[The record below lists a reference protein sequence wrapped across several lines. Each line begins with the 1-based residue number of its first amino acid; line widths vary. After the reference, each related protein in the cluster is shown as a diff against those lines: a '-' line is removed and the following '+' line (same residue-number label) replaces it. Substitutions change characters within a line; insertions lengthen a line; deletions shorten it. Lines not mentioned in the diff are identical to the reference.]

1 MRLLKATCPEQG
13 ASLDERSL
21 PNAESLPDNRFEDFL
36 FKDSFSAP
44 ESCLLHFDM
53 WPKESAESSSFKSFS

>member
-13 ASLDERSL
+13 ASLDE
-21 PNAESLPDNRFEDFL
+21 PDNRFEDFL

-44 ESCLLHFDM
+44 QSCLLHFDM
-53 WPKESAESSSFKSFS
+53 WPKESAESSSFKSLS